1 MKDSHTFCDTP
12 PIQKRDICSLP
23 LNLVRLCLLW
33 PIESNR
39 SGAVQFQGSRL
50 KDKQV
55 CFMSL
60 GTLSLGVASLHLRS
74 SKTSRTPARE
84 YIEKDSG
91 HQPAEFSLPAK
102 PAKTTGMWIKAILDP
117 EDSPFFFFFLKTHK
131 WLQGL
136 EEQWNHQPNCLDPW
150 WTNHKKNKMVAKF

>member
-12 PIQKRDICSLP
+12 PIEKRDICSLP

-117 EDSPFFFFFLKTHK
+117 EDSPLFFFFPENTQMTTRSWGTVKSPTKLPGSLMDKSQEK
-131 WLQGL
+131 
-136 EEQWNHQPNCLDPW
+136 
-150 WTNHKKNKMVAKF
+150 